1 MCIGVETHDLAP
13 PRHDRGWVAGGF
25 GHNRLKYDDAKV
37 RELRVVQVG
46 WAIGD
51 VSSYAPPVTKSRIV
65 KPNDFFITS
74 AATKIHGIKHTDA
87 VEKGD
92 DLEDVL
98 AETLKELRDLA
109 GRGGWLCAVGSTGN
123 GVASGER
130 TCTTACAQ

>member
-98 AETLKELRDLA
+98 AEAFFNASSTSLSEGTLNDTPRSCE
-109 GRGGWLCAVGSTGN
+109 WCAPN
-123 GVASGER
+123 
-130 TCTTACAQ
+130 